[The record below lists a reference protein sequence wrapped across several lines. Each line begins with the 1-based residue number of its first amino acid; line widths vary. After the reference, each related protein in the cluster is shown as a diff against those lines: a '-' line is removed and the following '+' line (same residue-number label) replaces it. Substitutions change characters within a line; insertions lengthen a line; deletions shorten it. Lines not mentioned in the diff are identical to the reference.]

1 MNRIALAF
9 VSLACAAAI
18 AAPVAGHAASQ
29 GPAASPTASMDGI
42 AQRLIAD
49 EKASW
54 DLAIKRDA
62 VPYKALH
69 AADFFTLTGTGVV
82 DKKHSEDFAMDASVH
97 FDQCDLSA
105 FDVHV
110 VAEDAVLLTYHVKA
124 AGLDRGNA
132 FHVDSYASS
141 LWMKRQGA
149 WTNVFYQSTPAP
161 AG

>member
-9 VSLACAAAI
+9 VSLAWLAAL
-18 AAPVAGHAASQ
+18 AAPVTGHAATQS
-29 GPAASPTASMDGI
+29 PAPLPDVSKDAT

-62 VPYKALH
+62 APYKALH
-69 AADFFTLTGTGVV
+69 AADFFTLTGTGVM
-82 DKKHSEDFAMDASVH
+82 DKTHSEAFAMDASVH

-124 AGLDRGNA
+124 AGLDHGKA

-141 LWMKRQGA
+141 LWMRRQGE

>member
-1 MNRIALAF
+1 MALRF
-9 VSLACAAAI
+9 VSLAWTAAI
-18 AAPVAGHAASQ
+18 AAPITGYAAPQKPTS
-29 GPAASPTASMDGI
+29 SPMVSSDTT
-42 AQRLIAD
+42 AQRLIAN

-54 DLAIKRDA
+54 NLAIKRDA
-62 VPYKALH
+62 TPYKALH
-69 AADFFTLTGTGVV
+69 APDYFTLTGTGEM
-82 DKKHSEDFAMDASVH
+82 DRTHSEDFAMDANVH

-124 AGLDRGNA
+124 AGLDHGKA
-132 FHVDSYASS
+132 FHLDSYASS
-141 LWMKRQGA
+141 LWMKRDGE